1 MNQEQVL
8 KSLQMENSI
17 LRAEYL
23 SKYGNDEEIRNELLG
38 NKEKISLDFSE
49 NLN

>member
-1 MNQEQVL
+1 MNQDQFL
-8 KSLQMENSI
+8 KSLQSENSI

-38 NKEKISLDFSE
+38 NKEKIPLTFQKT
-49 NLN
+49 